1 MKMRP
6 LLLRIR
12 MKKDSILDARHDRA
26 LVSHIDLHHIS
37 NVNSLA
43 VVVSH

>member
-26 LVSHIDLHHIS
+26 LMSYIDRDLIS
-37 NVNSLA
+37 NVNRPTI
-43 VVVSH
+43 VVAH